1 MGEINRRLDK
11 DEERIN
17 ELKDKSGGKINSKA
31 QRNIRMEI
39 QKKG

>member
-17 ELKDKSGGKINSKA
+17 ELKDKLGGKINSKV

-39 QKKG
+39 